1 MTSVGV
7 TVIYFMR
14 RSQTMATTKFDWKTK
29 KKMLDDLEV
38 GNKITPILIDPLQ
51 RKWVGPRALAGRF
64 FSKKDEE
71 EQDQE
76 KTINSLKK
84 GTAEDDLV
92 VSEKPNQRGCS
103 TWPSLREIIMDKD
116 GAYKAYILRL
126 QEQTKDHKQ
135 WNEILRNFANR
146 LEIAQMIITKDEEK
160 YQKRLAQKEEE
171 ISRLST
177 NVALL
182 EKDNEWE
189 RTKAESKIR
198 ELEKRFAE
206 QAENTRH
213 GISLKDEELLALK
226 TRVAVLESE
235 KKRSRSFF
243 IIFDLFI
250 CLTKQV
256 TVKVM

>member
-1 MTSVGV
+1 
-7 TVIYFMR
+7 
-14 RSQTMATTKFDWKTK
+14 MATTKFDWKTK
-29 KKMLDDLEV
+29 KKMLDDFEV

-64 FSKKDEE
+64 FSFSELFSKKDEE

-76 KTINSLKK
+76 K
-84 GTAEDDLV
+84 
-92 VSEKPNQRGCS
+92 
-103 TWPSLREIIMDKD
+103 IIMDKD
-116 GAYKAYILRL
+116 GAHKAYILRL
-126 QEQTKDHKQ
+126 LEQTKDHKQ

-213 GISLKDEELLALK
+213 GIITKDEEK
-226 TRVAVLESE
+226 YQ
-235 KKRSRSFF
+235 KR
-243 IIFDLFI
+243 
-250 CLTKQV
+250 
-256 TVKVM
+256 